1 MGLSQS
7 NHRLLGG
14 TKSSLSTTF
23 TPCLIG
29 GARRPLTAEQRE
41 EKKRRLRER
50 MRKRRANMTAEQRK
64 QRNMKQRERWAKMTA
79 EQRKEFNR
87 MRRERRARMR
97 DQAEVED
104 QPSIFEL
111 DDFIITEYGSR
122 I

>member
-1 MGLSQS
+1 
-7 NHRLLGG
+7 
-14 TKSSLSTTF
+14 
-23 TPCLIG
+23 
-29 GARRPLTAEQRE
+29 
-41 EKKRRLRER
+41 
-50 MRKRRANMTAEQRK
+50 
-64 QRNMKQRERWAKMTA
+64 MTA

>member
-1 MGLSQS
+1 MHYNKMGLSQS
-7 NHRLLGG
+7 NRRLLGG

-29 GARRPLTAEQRE
+29 GARRPLTAEQRK
-41 EKKRRLRER
+41 EKNRKEREY
-50 MRKRRANMTAEQRK
+50 MRKRLANMTAEQRK
-64 QRNMKQRERWAKMTA
+64 QRNRKHREYM
-79 EQRKEFNR
+79 RK
-87 MRRERRARMR
+87 RRARMR
-97 DQAEVED
+97 DQAAVED